1 MSETMVIAIVVGVI
15 IVIGIIVIGRRLTGV
30 SVTAGPLSGK
40 LDGQKPGA
48 SVTDSDFRG
57 ERQSIEA
64 RGEGGTIHKVK
75 TDGSDISVKADTGK
89 P

>member
-57 ERQSIEA
+57 SARASRHAARVERSTRSRLTA
-64 RGEGGTIHKVK
+64 AT
-75 TDGSDISVKADTGK
+75 S